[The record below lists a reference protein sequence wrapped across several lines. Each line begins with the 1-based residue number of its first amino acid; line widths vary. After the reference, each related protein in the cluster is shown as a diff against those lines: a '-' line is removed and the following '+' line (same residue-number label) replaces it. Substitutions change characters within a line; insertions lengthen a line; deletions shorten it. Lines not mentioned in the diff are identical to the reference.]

1 MADGAGGEDRARRS
15 VIDAA
20 LDLERTGLSP
30 QRSGNVS
37 ARFGEEMLI
46 TPTGLAYHDLS
57 PGDIV
62 RMGFDGHVSTGGLA
76 PSSEWHMHAAIYA
89 ARPDARAIVH
99 AHSDHAVT
107 LAVMK
112 RDIPPFHYMVAL
124 LGGRDI
130 RCAPYATFGS
140 VELAQHAVKALRD
153 RKACLLAHH
162 GQIALGGSL
171 DEALKL
177 AHEVETLAGQY
188 WRALQIG
195 EPPLLDD
202 AEMARVADKFR
213 TYGQPPG

>member
-1 MADGAGGEDRARRS
+1 MAEVSDEAWARQS
-15 VIDAA
+15 VIDAG

-37 ARFGEEMLI
+37 LRWRDGMLI
-46 TPTGLAYHDLS
+46 TPTGLAYHDLL

-62 RMGFDGHVSTGGLA
+62 WMGLDGRVPEGSLA

-89 ARPDARAIVH
+89 ARADARAVVH

-140 VELAQHAVKALRD
+140 EELGRHAVAALQD

-162 GQIALGGSL
+162 GQIALGQSI

-195 EPPLLDD
+195 EPDLLSD
-202 AEMARVADKFR
+202 AEMARVVEKFR
-213 TYGQPPG
+213 TYGQPGR